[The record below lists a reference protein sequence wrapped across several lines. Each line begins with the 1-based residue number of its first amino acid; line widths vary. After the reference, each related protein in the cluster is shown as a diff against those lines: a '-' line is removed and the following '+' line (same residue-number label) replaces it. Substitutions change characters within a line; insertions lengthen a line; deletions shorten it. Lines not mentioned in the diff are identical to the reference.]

1 MSVRTHLSK
10 PLPMMNAL
18 IEMKTPHRFGAGFF
32 MPKSLDEID
41 LSLAES
47 ALSGRG
53 FRDFSET
60 KTLVHSFRGDGG

>member
-1 MSVRTHLSK
+1 MAAVSVRTHFSK

-41 LSLAES
+41 LSLAE
-47 ALSGRG
+47 LDFKRKRFDGF
-53 FRDFSET
+53 FRDENT
-60 KTLVHSFRGDGG
+60 RA